1 MLDHHQP
8 VNNIKRFNCL
18 STSKH
23 QNQSKIITNVTV
35 IKAKE
40 KNTTS
45 LSLSTNNICDIEAS
59 STSYIMDKCN
69 MQNMHNPGDDAV
81 VYSSLTAISC
91 DNTSSQLLNNNSNS
105 NNNTDNSDY
114 GSLSLPSTNSRSYA
128 KQFIDLFPVLM
139 TKKKALNY
147 FQKTS
152 SSITLTESS
161 RNHYNDLWVGSLNSS
176 NNSIN
181 NNNTN
186 TCGSTG
192 VAADQRHLPQLRIR
206 ARYQSLGI
214 LPLCNYW
221 PLRTLILSHSLL
233 LTKWLES
240 LLSVKFKEE
249 IANSL
254 VCLHEHN
261 NTLIDFLTNLVVRE
275 VSNLENDSMAF
286 RSNTMATKAVEC
298 YVKFVGSSYLHQLL
312 HLFIQRVLTCFTLWE
327 VDPDKLTA
335 TQCMT
340 GSLTAS
346 DTTAFALSPVNML
359 KSFKPIIPGSLISNQ
374 IILLRYFDAVWRAI
388 QSSLNYFPR
397 WLKTHFFCL
406 TFEYLHQLLHLFIQ
420 RVLTCFTLW
429 EVDPEKLTATQCMT
443 GSLTASDTTAFALS
457 PVNML
462 KSFKPIIPGSLISN
476 QIILLRYFDAVWRAI
491 QSSLNYFPSVL
502 IDLFSSFRRVLE
514 KSRGSEFCD
523 NLISS
528 CIFLRLI
535 CPALLSPSL
544 FGLISAFP
552 SEPACQ
558 RNLTLLAKSLQ
569 TLANFSTFD
578 DKEPY
583 MRFLN
588 GYVTSQLSSMRSFI
602 RSISTSLN
610 NDHTIDKV
618 NIVHGSDTNIE
629 ATTGISNAVSDSLST
644 TNADQMRSTL
654 TTTSTTTAK
663 ATSQNNIKDTID
675 ESCELANLHV
685 ILSDVIFRDTLTTP
699 SVTITN
705 NTHTNTNANTTAP
718 AVNTNNGHN
727 GITTDAHEVNSST
740 QGIVS
745 PIFLYLHQLLHL
757 FIQRVLTCFT
767 LWEVDPDKLTATQC
781 MTGSLT
787 ASDTTAF
794 ALTPVNMLKSFKP
807 IIPGSLISNQII
819 LLRYFDAVWRAIQ
832 SSLNYFPSVLIE
844 LFSSFR
850 TVLEKS
856 RGSEFCDN
864 LISSC
869 IFLRLICPALLSP
882 SLFGLISAFPSEPA
896 CQRNLTLLAKSLQT
910 LANFSTFDDKEPYM
924 RFLNGYVTSQLSS
937 MRSFI
942 RSISTSLNNDHT
954 IDKVNIV
961 HGSDT
966 NIEATTGISNAV
978 SDSLSTT
985 NADQT
990 RSTLTATLSTSTT
1003 ATTAKATSQNN
1014 IKDTIDESCELANL
1028 HVILSDV
1035 IFRDS
1040 LITPSVTITY
1050 NTHTNTNANTTA
1062 PDVNTTNGHNG
1073 ITTDAHEVNS
1083 STQGI
1088 VSPIFLKPVCP
1099 TIVTSLP
1106 EELCSLPRI
1115 LDDISRALQQITSS
1129 ECKQY
1134 DKTTTVNHTHT
1145 ILMNTNDQY
1154 NSLLHHRKGGS
1165 SSSVMQSNISP
1176 SSSSPK
1182 HHKSKKFVSD
1192 REQPS
1197 SSSLSPV
1204 HHIHHHS
1211 HQHTS
1216 VAAGGGN
1223 TPYYTVHYNPGFHN
1237 PDSCCKVGLNNNNAT
1252 NTATTTTNS
1261 TGLLLP
1267 QLKQS
1272 ASLTGLPSSD
1282 VSRSNPND
1290 YDEPYMSPES
1300 DCDDIHET
1308 GVNSDHEV
1316 ISKKAQ
1322 TISSSCITSK
1332 PVCPTIVTSLPEEL
1346 CSLPRILDDISRALQ
1361 QITSN
1366 ECKQYDKTT
1375 SVSHTHTIVMNTNNH
1390 YNSLSHHQK
1399 GGSSSSIMQ
1408 SNISPSSSSPK
1419 HHKSKKFDHDREQP
1433 SSSSSSLSP
1442 VHHSHQYTSVAGGG
1456 NTSYYTVH
1464 YNPGFHNPVSC
1475 CKVGLN
1481 NNNAT
1486 NTTTTTTNSSTG
1498 LLLPQLKQSAS
1509 LTGLPSSD
1517 VSQSNPND
1525 YDEPYMSPESDCD
1538 DIHETGVNSD
1548 HEVISKKAQTIS
1560 SSCITSTFQSYS
1572 SSLSIANNSSLTT
1585 NYNVNNNK
1593 TNGYSSKDK
1602 KIYDHK
1608 SISLDKLNN
1617 SDNEHIYD
1625 MVPLSSSSA
1634 SSPSASPSSPSAS
1647 PSREALHHRNGVNM
1661 ANDSYIHQPDQ
1672 VCNCNNDSTLTSM
1685 NHVTL
1690 NIEKDN
1696 DSMIQTKT
1704 GGDAVNSNI
1713 IIEQTP
1719 TSLSSSSLT
1728 ALSNKITT
1736 SNENVQYNHHHHHHH
1751 HGDEPD
1757 VVVDDEINK
1766 FNQRNVCKSISPKL
1780 FLKKQ
1785 VTTANVILTKPNVMS
1800 SSSIDTTKISKLT
1813 ATTTTHF
1820 RSNSSSR
1827 ENMFDSNNNINGDHF
1842 SFGASNTVQVN
1853 LTPHSPTH
1861 KVYNTNPNNNI
1872 NNTDNPVDNFICR
1885 RQHTHRKNASS
1896 EELYSYTHSENS
1908 NYDMHD
1914 TAAVVVDDDVD
1925 VDEEEENSTTSTTV
1939 MNSMKKPNRKQPS
1952 ELAVEIALLRYELLL
1967 SRQDALR
1974 AADRLSKQETEI
1986 YQLRQLLEQLRNNNN
2001 NNNDSKKRNQQSI
2014 ELKLQNSDNNYDT
2027 LLNTTHVND
2036 EMMMTMGCSQHQ
2048 GSDPQLSSVKL
2059 QNNTRVGDGVNN
2071 SCLQN
2076 PSNTHSKV
2084 LQSVTATFKEL
2095 DDAMARLELEQSELL
2110 REQARIRARIAATH
2124 RHQHQQQ
2131 QPITSCTQSTI
2142 NPTVSSKSKSLI
2154 RPKYFQSS
2162 IPKILIDSEKSRELP
2177 SPGHMNYVNSPRTN
2191 ISNNNYIQKTSICS
2205 ELKSA
2210 PKK

>member
-1 MLDHHQP
+1 MLS
-8 VNNIKRFNCL
+8 FNA
-18 STSKH
+18 
-23 QNQSKIITNVTV
+23 IGY
-35 IKAKE
+35 KAPKAP
-40 KNTTS
+40 KPQ
-45 LSLSTNNICDIEAS
+45 DG
-59 STSYIMDKCN
+59 
-69 MQNMHNPGDDAV
+69 PG
-81 VYSSLTAISC
+81 
-91 DNTSSQLLNNNSNS
+91 
-105 NNNTDNSDY
+105 
-114 GSLSLPSTNSRSYA
+114 
-128 KQFIDLFPVLM
+128 
-139 TKKKALNY
+139 
-147 FQKTS
+147 
-152 SSITLTESS
+152 
-161 RNHYNDLWVGSLNSS
+161 
-176 NNSIN
+176 
-181 NNNTN
+181 
-186 TCGSTG
+186 
-192 VAADQRHLPQLRIR
+192 
-206 ARYQSLGI
+206 
-214 LPLCNYW
+214 
-221 PLRTLILSHSLL
+221 
-233 LTKWLES
+233 
-240 LLSVKFKEE
+240 
-249 IANSL
+249 
-254 VCLHEHN
+254 
-261 NTLIDFLTNLVVRE
+261 
-275 VSNLENDSMAF
+275 
-286 RSNTMATKAVEC
+286 
-298 YVKFVGSSYLHQLL
+298 
-312 HLFIQRVLTCFTLWE
+312 
-327 VDPDKLTA
+327 
-335 TQCMT
+335 
-340 GSLTAS
+340 
-346 DTTAFALSPVNML
+346 
-359 KSFKPIIPGSLISNQ
+359 
-374 IILLRYFDAVWRAI
+374 
-388 QSSLNYFPR
+388 
-397 WLKTHFFCL
+397 
-406 TFEYLHQLLHLFIQ
+406 
-420 RVLTCFTLW
+420 
-429 EVDPEKLTATQCMT
+429 
-443 GSLTASDTTAFALS
+443 
-457 PVNML
+457 
-462 KSFKPIIPGSLISN
+462 
-476 QIILLRYFDAVWRAI
+476 
-491 QSSLNYFPSVL
+491 VL
-502 IDLFSSFRRVLE
+502 ID
-514 KSRGSEFCD
+514 
-523 NLISS
+523 
-528 CIFLRLI
+528 
-535 CPALLSPSL
+535 
-544 FGLISAFP
+544 
-552 SEPACQ
+552 
-558 RNLTLLAKSLQ
+558 
-569 TLANFSTFD
+569 
-578 DKEPY
+578 
-583 MRFLN
+583 
-588 GYVTSQLSSMRSFI
+588 
-602 RSISTSLN
+602 
-610 NDHTIDKV
+610 
-618 NIVHGSDTNIE
+618 
-629 ATTGISNAVSDSLST
+629 
-644 TNADQMRSTL
+644 
-654 TTTSTTTAK
+654 
-663 ATSQNNIKDTID
+663 
-675 ESCELANLHV
+675 
-685 ILSDVIFRDTLTTP
+685 
-699 SVTITN
+699 
-705 NTHTNTNANTTAP
+705 
-718 AVNTNNGHN
+718 
-727 GITTDAHEVNSST
+727 
-740 QGIVS
+740 
-745 PIFLYLHQLLHL
+745 
-757 FIQRVLTCFT
+757 
-767 LWEVDPDKLTATQC
+767 
-781 MTGSLT
+781 
-787 ASDTTAF
+787 
-794 ALTPVNMLKSFKP
+794 
-807 IIPGSLISNQII
+807 
-819 LLRYFDAVWRAIQ
+819 
-832 SSLNYFPSVLIE
+832 

-942 RSISTSLNNDHT
+942 RSISTSSNNDHT
-954 IDKVNIV
+954 TDKVNIV

-966 NIEATTGISNAV
+966 NIEATTGISNAL

-990 RSTLTATLSTSTT
+990 RSTLTATLPTPTTSTAT
-1003 ATTAKATSQNN
+1003 TTAKATSQNN

-1040 LITPSVTITY
+1040 LTTPSVTITN

-1073 ITTDAHEVNS
+1073 ITIDAHEVNS

-1099 TIVTSLP
+1099 TIVTNLP

-1134 DKTTTVNHTHT
+1134 DKTTSVNHTHT
-1145 ILMNTNDQY
+1145 ILMNTNDY
-1154 NSLLHHRKGGS
+1154 
-1165 SSSVMQSNISP
+1165 
-1176 SSSSPK
+1176 
-1182 HHKSKKFVSD
+1182 
-1192 REQPS
+1192 
-1197 SSSLSPV
+1197 
-1204 HHIHHHS
+1204 
-1211 HQHTS
+1211 
-1216 VAAGGGN
+1216 
-1223 TPYYTVHYNPGFHN
+1223 
-1237 PDSCCKVGLNNNNAT
+1237 
-1252 NTATTTTNS
+1252 
-1261 TGLLLP
+1261 
-1267 QLKQS
+1267 
-1272 ASLTGLPSSD
+1272 
-1282 VSRSNPND
+1282 
-1290 YDEPYMSPES
+1290 
-1300 DCDDIHET
+1300 
-1308 GVNSDHEV
+1308 
-1316 ISKKAQ
+1316 
-1322 TISSSCITSK
+1322 
-1332 PVCPTIVTSLPEEL
+1332 
-1346 CSLPRILDDISRALQ
+1346 
-1361 QITSN
+1361 
-1366 ECKQYDKTT
+1366 
-1375 SVSHTHTIVMNTNNH
+1375 
-1390 YNSLSHHQK
+1390 SLSHHQK
-1399 GGSSSSIMQ
+1399 GGSSSSVMQ

-1433 SSSSSSLSP
+1433 SSSSLSP
-1442 VHHSHQYTSVAGGG
+1442 VHHIHHHSHQYTSVAGGG
-1456 NTSYYTVH
+1456 GNTPYYTVH
-1464 YNPGFHNPVSC
+1464 YNPGFHYPDSY

-1486 NTTTTTTNSSTG
+1486 NTATTTSNSSTG

-1538 DIHETGVNSD
+1538 DMHETGVNSD
-1548 HEVISKKAQTIS
+1548 HEVISKKAQTGTS

-1585 NYNVNNNK
+1585 NYNINKTNNNK

-1625 MVPLSSSSA
+1625 MVPLSSSSSTSA
-1634 SSPSASPSSPSAS
+1634 SSSSPSAS
-1647 PSREALHHRNGVNM
+1647 PSRDALHRMNGVNT

-1672 VCNCNNDSTLTSM
+1672 VSNCNNDATLTSM

-1696 DSMIQTKT
+1696 DSIIQTKT

-1736 SNENVQYNHHHHHHH
+1736 SNENVQYNHHHHHD
-1751 HGDEPD
+1751 DEPD
-1757 VVVDDEINK
+1757 VVADDEINK

-1813 ATTTTHF
+1813 ATTTTATHF

-1827 ENMFDSNNNINGDHF
+1827 ENMFDGNNINGDHF

-1861 KVYNTNPNNNI
+1861 KVYNTNPNNYNN
-1872 NNTDNPVDNFICR
+1872 NNTDNTVDNFVCH

-1896 EELYSYTHSENS
+1896 EELYSYTHSENN

-1914 TAAVVVDDDVD
+1914 TAAVVVDDVD
-1925 VDEEEENSTTSTTV
+1925 VDDEEENSTTSTTV

-2001 NNNDSKKRNQQSI
+2001 SKQKNKQSI

-2036 EMMMTMGCSQHQ
+2036 EMMMTMSCSQHQ
-2048 GSDPQLSSVKL
+2048 GSDPQLSSVKQ
-2059 QNNTRVGDGVNN
+2059 QNNTRDRVGDGVGGVVNN

-2076 PSNTHSKV
+2076 PPNTHSKV

-2124 RHQHQQQ
+2124 RHQHQHQHHHHQQQ
-2131 QPITSCTQSTI
+2131 QPITSCTQSII
-2142 NPTVSSKSKSLI
+2142 NPTVASKSKSLI

-2177 SPGHMNYVNSPRTN
+2177 SPGHMNYINSPRTN